1 MYVYERNGD
10 YMFGLI
16 ADFFAIMLAFIVLFS
31 IICFVT
37 GDEAKGNSLILNTVT
52 TMIFYGVIV
61 SVYNLEGSGNS
72 IFKSALPMM
81 TGIDQYGTV
90 LAFVKAAPNQ
100 FALDFVELVT
110 LSMIISCISNLISF
124 QSAGVFGKIL
134 SRIILIFAGI
144 TLYGIVMDSISD
156 NKVIKWGVYAIE
168 AFITMGSIAYT
179 PLMLA
184 ANITGLKHQNWLLI
198 YLVNEFP
205 KCKFGKAVSAAMSSV
220 VMFLV
225 LIVILESQY
234 GSIKFIL
241 RGSTA
246 MLENMGGV
254 VVMCMGFYAILGSL
268 RSGKK

>member
-1 MYVYERNGD
+1 MLEKDKCSIEILCYMYVYERNGD

-124 QSAGVFGKIL
+124 
-134 SRIILIFAGI
+134 
-144 TLYGIVMDSISD
+144 
-156 NKVIKWGVYAIE
+156 
-168 AFITMGSIAYT
+168 
-179 PLMLA
+179 
-184 ANITGLKHQNWLLI
+184 
-198 YLVNEFP
+198 
-205 KCKFGKAVSAAMSSV
+205 
-220 VMFLV
+220 
-225 LIVILESQY
+225 
-234 GSIKFIL
+234 
-241 RGSTA
+241 
-246 MLENMGGV
+246 
-254 VVMCMGFYAILGSL
+254 
-268 RSGKK
+268 